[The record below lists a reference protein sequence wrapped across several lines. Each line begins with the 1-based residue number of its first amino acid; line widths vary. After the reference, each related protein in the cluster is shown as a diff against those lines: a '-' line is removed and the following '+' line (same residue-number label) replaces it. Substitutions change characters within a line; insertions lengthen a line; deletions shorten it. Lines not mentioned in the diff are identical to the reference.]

1 MAKSYITMENHNFS
15 WVNPRFLWPCSA
27 SFLALATLAKR
38 EARRQIW
45 RLEKSS
51 LAPAQAALGW
61 DALVWRLPPGNQQFA
76 IENGPFIVMV
86 DLEWIYPLKIVDLPI
101 ENGDL

>member
-1 MAKSYITMENHNFS
+1 MGKSTISMAMFCLFFGVGNVGEARSS
-15 WVNPRFLWPCSA
+15 
-27 SFLALATLAKR
+27 R